1 MQMIHTTLWIA
12 LAMSMAACAG
22 GPADRAVLQER
33 VDKSLKSAE
42 ARLAERAAPVADS
55 LVTYREE
62 SWIGLRKVAKA
73 ERDPGK
79 AKIDAI
85 EIEINQTFTSLNDIA
100 GILTSITGTPVY
112 IDSDVMSAGGG
123 ASGNSGSQSGAAP
136 GSGNPT
142 GVAPGRTL
150 GQFATPAGLIGAS
163 SPFSVNF
170 RGTLTGFM
178 NLVSAYYGIS
188 WKPEVSGVRFFTME
202 SRTFRVFALPGDTRL
217 AAGIDSS
224 GSSGGSGGTQSGSAT
239 TGTGVAFSGLSVW
252 TAMEAA
258 VKQISSA
265 SGKVVAS
272 PATGTISVTDTP
284 AVLARVAEFI
294 DAQNK
299 SLNRQVS
306 VNVRVL
312 AVTINDEDHYG
323 INWDAVYQNL
333 GASGVGPL
341 SLKLKSSFAPAE
353 GAGLLTLSIPST
365 STTSPWASTNAIINA
380 LSTQGRVSE
389 LTSAT
394 LVTLN
399 NQPAP
404 VNVGRRTTYLA
415 SSSTTAST
423 TAGVAPTTTL
433 TPGTLNTGF
442 SMSIVPHILEGRELL
457 LQYSMDLS
465 SLIKL
470 NSISSGLST
479 IQTPDVRTNNF
490 LQRVRMQSGDT
501 LVVAGFDQDNLNA
514 VASGIGSPDN
524 PIGGQRDGV
533 NARTLLVV
541 LIQPNLAL

>member
-1 MQMIHTTLWIA
+1 MSTSSTTLIVIA
-12 LAMSMAACAG
+12 AALLAACAT
-22 GPADRAVLQER
+22 GPAEQAV
-33 VDKSLKSAE
+33 
-42 ARLAERAAPVADS
+42 LAERVEKSRKVAEQRIAERTAPVTDNLLS
-55 LVTYREE
+55 YTDE
-62 SWIGLRKVAKA
+62 SWVGLRKFVKSD
-73 ERDPGK
+73 RDINR

-85 EIEINQTFTSLNDIA
+85 EIEINQNFSSLNDIA
-100 GILTSITGTPVY
+100 GILTAMTGTPVY
-112 IDSDVMSAGGG
+112 IDPDVATPGGG
-123 ASGNSGSQSGAAP
+123 SASTANSPAGSQSAP
-136 GSGNPT
+136 GMPFSPT
-142 GVAPGRTL
+142 QTRAAGQSVVPGGV
-150 GQFATPAGLIGAS
+150 INAS
-163 SPFSVNF
+163 SPFAVNF

-178 NLVSAYYGIS
+178 NLAAAYYGIS
-188 WKPEVSGVRFFTME
+188 WKSEAAGVRFFTME

-217 AAGIDSS
+217 SAGIDSS
-224 GSSGGSGGTQSGSAT
+224 GSSGGSGGTQTGSAT

-252 TAMEAA
+252 TAMESA
-258 VKQISSA
+258 VKQMTSA
-265 SGKVVAS
+265 MGKVVAS

-284 AVLARVAEFI
+284 AVLTRVAEFI
-294 DAQNK
+294 EVQNK

-323 INWDAVYQNL
+323 INWDVVYQNL
-333 GASGVGPL
+333 GAGGPFSA
-341 SLKLKSSFAPAE
+341 SLKSNFAPAA
-353 GAGLLTLSIPST
+353 GAGLMTLSIPST
-365 STTSPWASTNAIINA
+365 ATASSWANTNAIINA

-415 SSSTTAST
+415 SSSTTINT
-423 TAGVAPTTTL
+423 TAGIAPTTTL

-470 NSISSGLST
+470 NSVSSGLSI

>member
-1 MQMIHTTLWIA
+1 MQTTHTTLWIA
-12 LAMSMAACAG
+12 VASVMAACAT
-22 GPADRAVLQER
+22 GPADKAVLTER
-33 VDKSLKSAE
+33 VGQSLKNAE
-42 ARLAERAAPVADS
+42 QRLAERATPIADN

-62 SWIGLRKVAKA
+62 SWIGLRKVVKS
-73 ERDPGK
+73 ERDTSK
-79 AKIDAI
+79 AKLDAI
-85 EIEINQTFTSLNDIA
+85 EIEINQTFSSLNDIA
-100 GILTSITGTPVY
+100 GILTAMTGTPVY
-112 IDSDVMSAGGG
+112 LDPDVLS
-123 ASGNSGSQSGAAP
+123 STSGSQMGASLQTGTSSGFGGASGAAP
-136 GSGNPT
+136 GRTFGQSAVPT
-142 GVAPGRTL
+142 GAIT
-150 GQFATPAGLIGAS
+150 AS
-163 SPFSVNF
+163 SPFTVNF

-178 NLVSAYYGIS
+178 NLAAAYYGIS
-188 WKPEVSGVRFFTME
+188 WKSEASGVRFFTME

-217 AAGIDSS
+217 AAGIDST
-224 GSSGGSGGTQSGSAT
+224 GSSGGTGGTQSGSAT

-265 SGKVVAS
+265 TGKVVAS

-333 GASGVGPL
+333 GAGGPF
-341 SLKLKSSFAPAE
+341 SLKLKSSFAAAE
-353 GAGLLTLSIPST
+353 GASLMTLSIPST
-365 STTSPWASTNAIINA
+365 STTSLWAGTNAIINA

-404 VNVGRRTTYLA
+404 VNVGLRTTYLA

-433 TPGTLNTGF
+433 TPGTVNTGF

-465 SLIKL
+465 SLVRL
-470 NSISSGLST
+470 DSISSGLST
-479 IQTPDVRTNNF
+479 IQIPKVATNNF

-501 LVVAGFDQDNLNA
+501 LVVAGFDQDKLNA
-514 VASGIGSPDN
+514 EAKGIGSPDN
-524 PIGGQRDGV
+524 PIGGQRDGA
-533 NARTLLVV
+533 NSRTLLVV